1 MGSSMVAGI
10 LPVVL
15 AGNFYLMAN
24 AIDMA

>member
-1 MGSSMVAGI
+1 MRTGIMAGV